1 MSSKVLP
8 LSLLALAIN
17 AASLSA
23 RAETYQID
31 NGPKTWENVVIAGG
45 LTIGGELTTPANA
58 LTLKPGTH
66 VQGDLVIDASIN
78 TTGSES
84 SEERYSRPLTLGEG
98 LIAFSDE
105 VRIDGGLINKG
116 NLIANGLSAVGIQG
130 RNLSIDGPLSNTGL
144 ISVRDTYILNAQGHL
159 LGDAMPAGISL
170 SETRLG
176 SLSNSGRI
184 EVISADIGR
193 GIGLER
199 APLAGALENTSSGS
213 VEVTGDEVH
222 AIAVN
227 FKSNLAELINA
238 GTVRATGIKSRGDSR
253 NLSEANGITVGDST
267 VRGRLLNS
275 GSITVSGYEAS
286 GIHLIAYGND
296 DDQARI
302 DGDLINS
309 GSIDVTAVAENG
321 ATARA
326 IEISN
331 ATIGGRLNNSGG
343 ITASGA
349 DSIGIYVE
357 GSRIAGDIVNSGTIK
372 GDRAGIYLSSIE
384 SNSNLPGY
392 APFSIIYQN
401 GGLIEGGEYAI
412 YSDTQNNGSRLI
424 WGGGTIK
431 GDIHGMSYIDIV
443 GDATFDGERL
453 SGFVYEGGDFG
464 GVDVFNADDS
474 PLGRPGKLTLLKPHV
489 TLDGH
494 LEMNRGTVL
503 QLNLSDATDPDKA
516 ILKVRDEAYF
526 SEESSIALR
535 PTSEAFRAAG
545 KEYKLVQA
553 DGGVE
558 YDGDRSL
565 VVSSS
570 PLLAVNSS
578 RITSNEVLA
587 TVSSVSG
594 QQAGE
599 IIDQA
604 GSSPNARRAFQP
616 FYASVLGQLDSN
628 DPVFQAFANADE
640 AQLAALSEQ
649 LTPQVDGAVQA
660 AANAVQNLV
669 GGAVSSRTS
678 SLRGASSGSAFS
690 ETGFWVQGHDSD
702 LRQGRRSG
710 IAGYDADSRG
720 LSLGI
725 DGKLDEQWTLGVA
738 YSNLDTKVSGRTG
751 NKSEIDSQVLTLYS
765 GFEQGPVFVDT
776 SLSYGFNDN
785 ASKRNIAGTRAKGDF
800 DSQSLALNLEAGYG
814 LHTGSVTL
822 EPRVATRYSR
832 LDIDSYREKGSS
844 AALAVSSQRYEAIE
858 LGAGARLASQFSVGQ
873 GTLEPELKL
882 MAYHDFAADRASST
896 SSFVLG
902 GSSFVTHGASPARDS
917 YEASLGVNYRLGALS
932 LGAGYEHVGRSG
944 FDADTLRAKVR
955 YDF

>member
-1 MSSKVLP
+1 MPTKP
-8 LSLLALAIN
+8 LTRSILALAIS

-23 RAETYQID
+23 QAETYEIE
-31 NGPKTWENVVIAGG
+31 NGPKTWNNQ
-45 LTIGGELTTPANA
+45 T
-58 LTLKPGTH
+58 
-66 VQGDLVIDASIN
+66 
-78 TTGSES
+78 
-84 SEERYSRPLTLGEG
+84 
-98 LIAFSDE
+98 
-105 VRIDGGLINKG
+105 
-116 NLIANGLSAVGIQG
+116 IANGLSVTGSNSLSEDAIVLNGNTRIQG
-130 RNLSIDGPLSNTGL
+130 DLQVSADITTTAGSPTAVALSNTNIDGGILNSGKLQITASDTNTGGADTPAGL
-144 ISVRDTYILNAQGHL
+144 GLNSVTTGSNLKNTGTIEVSSLDQADGIRIGNSTLGGGLENDNSISVSGDYIRGIAVYAGSELNG
-159 LGDAMPAGISL
+159 
-170 SETRLG
+170 
-176 SLSNSGRI
+176 LSNNGTI
-184 EVISADIGR
+184 
-193 GIGLER
+193 
-199 APLAGALENTSSGS
+199 
-213 VEVTGDEVH
+213 
-222 AIAVN
+222 
-227 FKSNLAELINA
+227 KAE
-238 GTVRATGIKSRGDSR
+238 GIKAPGDQT
-253 NLSEANGITVGDST
+253 NLSEAEGITVDTSVINGNLT
-267 VRGRLLNS
+267 NS
-275 GSITVSGYEAS
+275 GQVSVSAYEAS
-286 GIHLIAYGND
+286 GIAIHAYDGSP
-296 DDQARI
+296 QLARI

-309 GSIDVTAVAENG
+309 GTIDVTAVGGQG
-321 ATARA
+321 AKAA
-326 IEISN
+326 GIAVSHAQIS
-331 ATIGGRLNNSGG
+331 GVLNNSGA
-343 ITASGA
+343 ITASGT
-349 DSIGIYVE
+349 DSVGIYIE
-357 GSRIAGDIVNSGTIK
+357 NGRIAGDIVNSGTIK
-372 GDRAGIYLSSIE
+372 GDRAGIYLSSID

-412 YSDTQNNGSRLI
+412 YSDTENNDSRLI
-424 WGGGTIK
+424 WGGGSIK
-431 GDIHGMSYIDIV
+431 GNIHGISYVDIV
-443 GDATFDGERL
+443 GDATFEGDHL
-453 SGFVYEGGDFG
+453 YEGGDYG
-464 GVDVFNADDS
+464 GVDIYNADDS
-474 PLGRPGKLTLLKPHV
+474 PLGRPGKLTLVKPHV
-489 TLDGH
+489 TLDGY

-516 ILKVRDEAYF
+516 ILKVKDEAYF

-553 DGGVE
+553 DGGIE
-558 YDGDRSL
+558 YDGDRGL

-570 PLLAVNSS
+570 PLLTVNSS
-578 RITSNEVLA
+578 RITNTEVLA
-587 TVSSVSG
+587 TVTSVSD

-604 GSSPNARRAFQP
+604 GSSSNASRAFQP
-616 FYASVLGQLDSN
+616 FYANVMPQLDSS

-720 LSLGI
+720 LSLGL

-785 ASKRNIAGTRAKGDF
+785 TSKRNIAGTRAKGDF

-814 LHTGSVTL
+814 LHAGSVTL

>member
-1 MSSKVLP
+1 MQDSP
-8 LSLLALAIN
+8 LSFSLLTLAI
-17 AASLSA
+17 ATASLSA
-23 RAETYQID
+23 KAETYQID
-31 NGPKTWENVVIAGG
+31 NGPKVWENVVIADG
-45 LTIGGELTTPANA
+45 LNITGELATPAAA

-78 TTGSES
+78 TTGTENSQ
-84 SEERYSRPLTLGEG
+84 ERYSRPLTLGEG

-105 VRIDGGLINKG
+105 VRIDGGLINSG
-116 NLIANGLSAVGIQG
+116 DLIANGLSAVGIYG
-130 RNLSIDGPLSNTGL
+130 RNLSIDGTLSNTGL

-170 SETRLG
+170 SETHLG
-176 SLSNSGRI
+176 SLRNSGRI
-184 EVISADIGR
+184 EVISADVGR
-193 GIGLER
+193 GIELVR
-199 APLAGALENTSSGS
+199 TPLAGALENTSSGS
-213 VEVTGDEVH
+213 IEVTGDEVH

-227 FKSNLAELINA
+227 FKSDLAELINA
-238 GTVRATGIKSRGDSR
+238 GTVRATGIKSRDDSS
-253 NLSEANGITVGDST
+253 NLSEANGITVGDSI

-275 GSITVSGYEAS
+275 GSITVSGYEAT
-286 GIHLIAYGND
+286 GIDLITYGSD
-296 DDQARI
+296 GDRARI

-309 GSIDVTAVAENG
+309 GTIDVTAVAETG

-326 IEISN
+326 IDISN
-331 ATIGGRLNNSGG
+331 ATIGGKLNNSGS

-349 DSIGIYVE
+349 DSVGIYVE
-357 GSRIAGDIVNSGTIK
+357 KSRIAGDIFNSGTIK
-372 GDRAGIYLSSIE
+372 GDRAGIYLSSMD

-392 APFSIIYQN
+392 SPFSIIYQN

-412 YSDTQNNGSRLI
+412 YSDTQNNDSRLI
-424 WGGGTIK
+424 WGGGSIK
-431 GDIHGMSYIDIV
+431 GNIHGISYIDVV
-443 GDATFDGERL
+443 GDATFEGDHL
-453 SGFVYEGGDFG
+453 YDGGDYG
-464 GVDVFNADDS
+464 GVDIYNADDS

-489 TLDGH
+489 TLDGY

-503 QLNLSDATDPDKA
+503 QLNLSDATDPNRA

-545 KEYKLVQA
+545 KEYKLVHA
-553 DGGVE
+553 DGGIE

-570 PLLAVNSS
+570 PLLTVDSS
-578 RITSNEVLA
+578 RITSTEVLA

-599 IIDQA
+599 IIGQA

-616 FYASVLGQLDSN
+616 FYANVMPQLDSS
-628 DPVFQAFANADE
+628 DPVFQAFTNADE

-669 GGAVSSRTS
+669 SGAVSSRTS

-720 LSLGI
+720 LSLGL

-738 YSNLDTKVSGRTG
+738 YSNLDTRVSGRTG

-785 ASKRNIAGTRAKGDF
+785 TSKRNIAGTRAKGDF

-814 LHTGSVTL
+814 LHAGGVTL

-873 GTLEPELKL
+873 GSLEPELKL
-882 MAYHDFAADRASST
+882 MAYHDFAADRAGST

>member
-1 MSSKVLP
+1 MQHSP
-8 LSLLALAIN
+8 LSLSLLTLAIA
-17 AASLSA
+17 AASFSA
-23 RAETYQID
+23 RAETYQIE
-31 NGPKTWENVVIAGG
+31 NGPKTWENVIIADG
-45 LTIGGELTTPANA
+45 LSIGGELTTPANA
-58 LTLKPGTH
+58 LILKPGTH
-66 VQGDLVIDASIN
+66 VQGDLIIDATIN
-78 TTGSES
+78 ATGSES
-84 SEERYSRPLTLGEG
+84 SQDRYGRPLTLGEG
-98 LIAFSDE
+98 LSAFSDE
-105 VRIDGGLINKG
+105 VRIDGGLINNG

-130 RNLSIDGPLSNTGL
+130 RNLSIDGTLSNTGL
-144 ISVRDTYILNAQGHL
+144 VSVRDTYVLDAQNHL

-193 GIGLER
+193 GIELIR
-199 APLAGALENTSSGS
+199 TPLAGALENTRSGS

-222 AIAVN
+222 AIGVN
-227 FKSNLAELINA
+227 FKSDLAELINA

-253 NLSEANGITVGDST
+253 NLSEANGITVGDSI

-275 GSITVSGYEAS
+275 GSITVSGYEAT
-286 GIHLIAYGND
+286 GIALIAYGSNGD
-296 DDQARI
+296 EARI
-302 DGDLINS
+302 NGDLVNS
-309 GSIDVTAVAENG
+309 GSIDATAVAENG

-326 IEISN
+326 IDISN
-331 ATIGGRLNNSGG
+331 ATIGGKLTNSGS

-349 DSIGIYVE
+349 DSVGIYVAK
-357 GSRIAGDIVNSGTIK
+357 SRIAGDIFNSGTIK
-372 GDRAGIYLSSIE
+372 GDRAGIYLASID

-392 APFSIIYQN
+392 APFSIIYQD

-412 YSDTQNNGSRLI
+412 YSDPQNNDSRLI

-431 GDIHGMSYIDIV
+431 GKIHGISYIDIV
-443 GDATFDGERL
+443 GDATFDGNHI
-453 SGFVYEGGDFG
+453 SDGGDYG
-464 GVDVFNADDS
+464 GVDIFNADDS
-474 PLGRPGKLTLLKPHV
+474 PLGRPGKLTLLQPHV

-503 QLNLSDATDPDKA
+503 QLNLSDATDPDRA

-526 SEESSIALR
+526 SEESTIALR
-535 PTSEAFRAAG
+535 PTSEAFRASG
-545 KEYKLVQA
+545 KEYKLIQA
-553 DGGVE
+553 DKIE
-558 YDGDRSL
+558 YDGNASL

-570 PLLAVNSS
+570 PLLTVNSS
-578 RITSNEVLA
+578 RLTDTEVLA
-587 TVSSVSG
+587 TVSSVSS

-616 FYASVLGQLDSN
+616 FYASVMAQLDSN

-649 LTPQVDGAVQA
+649 LTPQVDGAAQA

-669 GGAVSSRTS
+669 SGAVSSRTS

-720 LSLGI
+720 LSLGL

-738 YSNLDTKVSGRTG
+738 YSNLDTNVSGRTG

-785 ASKRNIAGTRAKGDF
+785 TSKRNIAGTRAKGDF

-814 LHTGSVTL
+814 LHAGSITL

-832 LDIDSYREKGSS
+832 LDIDGYREKGSS

-902 GSSFVTHGASPARDS
+902 GSSFVTHGANPARDS

>member
-1 MSSKVLP
+1 MQHSP
-8 LSLLALAIN
+8 LSLSLLTLAIA

-23 RAETYQID
+23 EAETYQID
-31 NGPKTWENVVIAGG
+31 NGPKSWENVVIADG
-45 LTIGGELTTPANA
+45 LSIGGELTTPANA

-66 VQGDLVIDASIN
+66 VQGDLIIDASIN
-78 TTGSES
+78 TTGAES
-84 SEERYSRPLTLGEG
+84 SQERYSRPLTLGEG

-116 NLIANGLSAVGIQG
+116 NLIANGISAVGIQG
-130 RNLSIDGPLSNTGL
+130 RNLSIDGTLSNTGL
-144 ISVRDTYILNAQGHL
+144 ISVRDTYILDAQNHL

-170 SETRLG
+170 SETRVG

-193 GIGLER
+193 GIELIR
-199 APLAGALENTSSGS
+199 TPLAGALENTSSGS

-227 FKSNLAELINA
+227 FKSDLAELINA
-238 GTVRATGIKSRGDSR
+238 GTVRATGIKSRDDSR
-253 NLSEANGITVGDST
+253 NLSEANGITVGDSI

-275 GSITVSGYEAS
+275 GTITVSGYEAT
-286 GIHLIAYGND
+286 GIDLIAYSGNG
-296 DDQARI
+296 DQARV
-302 DGDLINS
+302 DGDLVNS
-309 GSIDVTAVAENG
+309 GSIDVTAVDETG

-326 IEISN
+326 IDISN
-331 ATIGGRLNNSGG
+331 ATIGGKLNNSGS

-349 DSIGIYVE
+349 DSVGIYVE
-357 GSRIAGDIVNSGTIK
+357 KSRIAGDIINSGTIK
-372 GDRAGIYLSSIE
+372 GDRAGIYLSSMD

-412 YSDTQNNGSRLI
+412 YSDTQNNNSRLI

-431 GDIHGMSYIDIV
+431 GNVHGMTYIDIV
-443 GDATFDGERL
+443 GDATFDGDHL
-453 SGFVYEGGDFG
+453 NDGDHYG
-464 GVDVFNADDS
+464 GVDIYNADDS

-489 TLDGH
+489 TLDGY

-516 ILKVRDEAYF
+516 ILKVKEEAYF

-545 KEYKLVQA
+545 KEYKLVHA
-553 DGGVE
+553 DGGIE

-570 PLLAVNSS
+570 PLLTVNSS
-578 RITSNEVLA
+578 RITGTEVLA
-587 TVSSVSG
+587 TVSSVSD
-594 QQAGE
+594 QQASEVLG
-599 IIDQA
+599 QA

-616 FYASVLGQLDSN
+616 FYANVMPQLDSS
-628 DPVFQAFANADE
+628 DPVFQAFANAEE

-660 AANAVQNLV
+660 AANAVQSMV
-669 GGAVSSRTS
+669 SGAVGSRTS
-678 SLRGASSGSAFS
+678 SLRGASSGSPFS

-720 LSLGI
+720 LSLGL

-785 ASKRNIAGTRAKGDF
+785 TSKRNIAGTRAKGDF

-814 LHTGSVTL
+814 LHAGSVTL

>member
-1 MSSKVLP
+1 MQDSP
-8 LSLLALAIN
+8 LSFSLLTLAI
-17 AASLSA
+17 ATASLSA
-23 RAETYQID
+23 KAETYQID
-31 NGPKTWENVVIAGG
+31 NGPKVWENVVIADG
-45 LTIGGELTTPANA
+45 LNITGELATPAAA

-78 TTGSES
+78 TTGTENSQ
-84 SEERYSRPLTLGEG
+84 ERYSRPLTLGEG

-105 VRIDGGLINKG
+105 VRIDGGLINSG
-116 NLIANGLSAVGIQG
+116 DLIANGLSAVGIYG
-130 RNLSIDGPLSNTGL
+130 RNLSIDGTLSNTGL

-170 SETRLG
+170 GETHLG
-176 SLSNSGRI
+176 SLRNSGRI
-184 EVISADIGR
+184 EVISADVGR
-193 GIGLER
+193 GIELVR
-199 APLAGALENTSSGS
+199 TPLAGALENTSSGS
-213 VEVTGDEVH
+213 IEVTGDEVH

-227 FKSNLAELINA
+227 FKSDLAELINA
-238 GTVRATGIKSRGDSR
+238 GTVRATGIKSRDDSR
-253 NLSEANGITVGDST
+253 NLSEANGITVGDSI

-275 GSITVSGYEAS
+275 GSITVSGYEAT
-286 GIHLIAYGND
+286 GIDLITYGSD
-296 DDQARI
+296 GDRARI
-302 DGDLINS
+302 DGDLTNS
-309 GSIDVTAVAENG
+309 GTIDVTAVAETG

-326 IEISN
+326 IDISN
-331 ATIGGRLNNSGG
+331 ATIGGKLNNSGS

-349 DSIGIYVE
+349 DSVGIYVE
-357 GSRIAGDIVNSGTIK
+357 KSRIAGDIFNSGTIK
-372 GDRAGIYLSSIE
+372 GDRAGIYLSSMD

-392 APFSIIYQN
+392 SPFSIIYQN

-412 YSDTQNNGSRLI
+412 YSDKENNDSRLI

-431 GDIHGMSYIDIV
+431 GNIHGISYIDIV
-443 GDATFDGERL
+443 GDATFDGDNL
-453 SGFVYEGGDFG
+453 YDGNDY
-464 GVDVFNADDS
+464 GVDIYNADDS

-489 TLDGH
+489 TLDGY

-503 QLNLSDATDPDKA
+503 QLNLSDATDPNRA

-545 KEYKLVQA
+545 KEYKLVHA
-553 DGGVE
+553 DGGIE

-570 PLLAVNSS
+570 PLLTVDSS
-578 RITSNEVLA
+578 RITSTEVLA

-599 IIDQA
+599 IIGQA

-616 FYASVLGQLDSN
+616 FYANVMPQLDSS

-640 AQLAALSEQ
+640 AELAALSEQ

-669 GGAVSSRTS
+669 SGAVSSRTS

-720 LSLGI
+720 LSLGL

-738 YSNLDTKVSGRTG
+738 YSNLDTRVSGRTG

-785 ASKRNIAGTRAKGDF
+785 TSKRNIADTRAKGDF

-814 LHTGSVTL
+814 LHAGGVTL

-873 GTLEPELKL
+873 GSLEPELKL
-882 MAYHDFAADRASST
+882 MAYHDFAADRAGST

>member
-1 MSSKVLP
+1 MQYSP
-8 LSLLALAIN
+8 LSFSLLTLAIA
-17 AASLSA
+17 AASFSA
-23 RAETYQID
+23 RAETYQIE
-31 NGPKTWENVVIAGG
+31 NGPKSWENVVIADG
-45 LTIGGELTTPANA
+45 LSIGGELTTPANA

-66 VQGDLVIDASIN
+66 VQGDLNIDASVN

-84 SEERYSRPLTLGEG
+84 SQDRYGRPLTLGEG
-98 LIAFSDE
+98 SIAFSDE
-105 VRIDGGLINKG
+105 VRIDGGLINNG

-130 RNLSIDGPLSNTGL
+130 RNLSIDGTLSNTGL
-144 ISVRDTYILNAQGHL
+144 ISVRDTYILNAQNHL

-193 GIGLER
+193 GIELIR
-199 APLAGALENTSSGS
+199 TPLAGALENTRSGS

-227 FKSNLAELINA
+227 FKSDLAELINA
-238 GTVRATGIKSRGDSR
+238 GTVRATGIKSRGDAR
-253 NLSEANGITVGDST
+253 NLSEANGITVGDSI

-275 GSITVSGYEAS
+275 GSIIVSGYEAT
-286 GIHLIAYGND
+286 GIHLIAYGNA

-302 DGDLINS
+302 DGDLVNS

-326 IEISN
+326 IDISN
-331 ATIGGRLNNSGG
+331 ATIGGKLTNSGS

-349 DSIGIYVE
+349 DSVGIYVE
-357 GSRIAGDIVNSGTIK
+357 KGRIAGDIFNSGTIK
-372 GDRAGIYLSSIE
+372 GDRAGIYLASME

-412 YSDTQNNGSRLI
+412 YSDTENNDSRLI

-431 GDIHGMSYIDIV
+431 GNIHGISYIDIV
-443 GDATFDGERL
+443 GDAAFDGNHL
-453 SGFVYEGGDFG
+453 YDGGDYG
-464 GVDVFNADDS
+464 GVDIFNADDS
-474 PLGRPGKLTLLKPHV
+474 PLGRPGKLTLLQPHV
-489 TLDGH
+489 TLNGY

-503 QLNLSDATDPDKA
+503 QLSLSDATDPDKA
-516 ILKVRDEAYF
+516 ILKVKDEAYF
-526 SEESSIALR
+526 SEESTIALR
-535 PTSEAFRAAG
+535 PTSEAFRASG
-545 KEYKLVQA
+545 REYKLVQA
-553 DGGVE
+553 DGGIE

-570 PLLAVNSS
+570 PLLTVNSS
-578 RITSNEVLA
+578 RITNTEVLA
-587 TVSSVSG
+587 TVTSVSG

-599 IIDQA
+599 IIGQA
-604 GSSPNARRAFQP
+604 GSSSNASRAFQP
-616 FYASVLGQLDSN
+616 FYANVMPQLDSS

-669 GGAVSSRTS
+669 SGAVSSRTS

-702 LRQGRRSG
+702 LRQSRRSG

-738 YSNLDTKVSGRTG
+738 YSNLDTNVSGRTG

-785 ASKRNIAGTRAKGDF
+785 TSKRNIAGTRAKGDF

-814 LHTGSVTL
+814 LHAGSITL

-832 LDIDSYREKGSS
+832 LDIDGYREKGSS

>member
-1 MSSKVLP
+1 MQHSP
-8 LSLLALAIN
+8 LSLSLLTLAIA

-23 RAETYQID
+23 RAETYQIE
-31 NGPKTWENVVIAGG
+31 NGPKTWENVIIADG
-45 LTIGGELTTPANA
+45 LSIGGELTTPANA
-58 LTLKPGTH
+58 LILKPGTH
-66 VQGDLVIDASIN
+66 VQGDLIIDATIN

-84 SEERYSRPLTLGEG
+84 SQDRYGRPLTLGEG
-98 LIAFSDE
+98 LSAFSDA
-105 VRIDGGLINKG
+105 VRIDGGLINNG
-116 NLIANGLSAVGIQG
+116 NLIANGISAVGIQG
-130 RNLSIDGPLSNTGL
+130 RNLSIDGTLSNTGL
-144 ISVRDTYILNAQGHL
+144 VSVRDTYVLDAQNHL

-184 EVISADIGR
+184 EVIGADIGR
-193 GIGLER
+193 GIELIR
-199 APLAGALENTSSGS
+199 TPLAGALENTRSGS

-227 FKSNLAELINA
+227 FKSDLAELINA

-253 NLSEANGITVGDST
+253 NLSEANGITVGDSI

-275 GSITVSGYEAS
+275 GSITVSGYEAT
-286 GIHLIAYGND
+286 GIAFIAYGSNGD
-296 DDQARI
+296 EARI
-302 DGDLINS
+302 NGDLVNS
-309 GSIDVTAVAENG
+309 GSIDVSAAAEPG

-326 IEISN
+326 IKIAN
-331 ATIGGRLNNSGG
+331 ATVGGALNNSGTIIARG
-343 ITASGA
+343 T
-349 DSIGIYVE
+349 DSAAIHVDG
-357 GSRIAGDIVNSGTIK
+357 GHIAGDIFNSGTIQ
-372 GDRAGIYLSSIE
+372 GGRYGIYLRNLQPGE
-384 SNSNLPGY
+384 NLPAH
-392 APFSIIYQN
+392 APYTLIHQN
-401 GGLIEGGEYAI
+401 AGTLEGGEYAL
-412 YSDTQNNGSRLI
+412 YADPASTEARLI
-424 WGGGTIK
+424 WAGGTVK
-431 GDIHGMSYIDIV
+431 GNIHGSTYIDVI
-443 GDATFDGERL
+443 GDVVFDGTRI
-453 SGFVYEGGDFG
+453 SGFGYGGSDAG
-464 GVDVFNADDS
+464 GIDLFNADDS
-474 PLGRPGKLTLLKPHV
+474 PLGRAASLTLVQPHV
-489 TLDGH
+489 TIDGH

-503 QLNLSDATDPDKA
+503 QLNLSQATDPQTA
-516 ILKVRDEAYF
+516 IVKVRSDAYF
-526 SEESSIALR
+526 APGSSIALR
-535 PTSEAFRAAG
+535 PTSEDFRATG
-545 KEYKLVQA
+545 REYKVIEA
-553 DGGVE
+553 GVVE
-558 YDGDRSL
+558 YEGTDQL

-570 PLLAVNSS
+570 ALLNIDSVAISDTQV
-578 RITSNEVLA
+578 RA
-587 TVSSVSG
+587 TVSTKSDE
-594 QQAGE
+594 QAGTLIE
-599 IIDQA
+599 AA
-604 GSSPNARRAFQP
+604 GASANARRAFQP
-616 FYASVLGQLDSN
+616 FYASVMGQLDN
-628 DPVFQAFANADE
+628 DDAVFQAFANADQ
-640 AQLAALSEQ
+640 AQLAALGEQ
-649 LTPQVDGAVQA
+649 LVPPVDGAMQA

-669 GGAVSSRTS
+669 SGAVSSRTS

-720 LSLGI
+720 LSLGL

-738 YSNLDTKVSGRTG
+738 YSNLDTNVSGRTG

-765 GFEQGPVFVDT
+765 GFEQGPIFVDS

-785 ASKRNIAGTRAKGDF
+785 TSKRDIAGTRAKGEF
-800 DSQSLALNLEAGYG
+800 DSRSLALNLEAGYG
-814 LHTGSVTL
+814 LHAGGVTL

-858 LGAGARLASQFSVGQ
+858 LGAGARLASAIALGQ

-882 MAYHDFAADRASST
+882 MAYHDFAADQASST

-902 GSSFVTHGASPARDS
+902 GSSFVTHGAKPARDS

>member
-1 MSSKVLP
+1 M
-8 LSLLALAIN
+8 
-17 AASLSA
+17 
-23 RAETYQID
+23 
-31 NGPKTWENVVIAGG
+31 
-45 LTIGGELTTPANA
+45 
-58 LTLKPGTH
+58 
-66 VQGDLVIDASIN
+66 QGDLVIDASIN
-78 TTGSES
+78 TTGAENSQ
-84 SEERYSRPLTLGEG
+84 ERYSRPLTLGEG

-105 VRIDGGLINKG
+105 VRIDGGLINSG
-116 NLIANGLSAVGIQG
+116 DLIANGLSAVGIYG
-130 RNLSIDGPLSNTGL
+130 RNLSIDGTLSNTGL

-170 SETRLG
+170 SETHLG

-184 EVISADIGR
+184 EVISADVGR
-193 GIGLER
+193 GIELVR
-199 APLAGALENTSSGS
+199 TPLAGALENTSSGS

-227 FKSNLAELINA
+227 FKSDLAELINA
-238 GTVRATGIKSRGDSR
+238 GTVSATGIKSRDDSR
-253 NLSEANGITVGDST
+253 NLSEANGITVGDSI

-275 GSITVSGYEAS
+275 GSITVSGYEAT
-286 GIHLIAYGND
+286 GIHLIAYGTAG
-296 DDQARI
+296 DQSRI

-309 GSIDVTAVAENG
+309 GTIDVTAVAETG

-326 IEISN
+326 IDISN
-331 ATIGGRLNNSGG
+331 ATIGGKLNNSGS

-349 DSIGIYVE
+349 DSVGIYVE
-357 GSRIAGDIVNSGTIK
+357 KSRIAGDIFNSGTIK
-372 GDRAGIYLSSIE
+372 GDRAGIYLSSMDA
-384 SNSNLPGY
+384 NSNLPGY
-392 APFSIIYQN
+392 SPFSIIYQN

-412 YSDTQNNGSRLI
+412 YSDTQNNDSRLI

-431 GDIHGMSYIDIV
+431 GNIHGISYIDIV
-443 GDATFDGERL
+443 GDATFDGDNL
-453 SGFVYEGGDFG
+453 YDGNDY
-464 GVDVFNADDS
+464 GVDIYNADDS

-489 TLDGH
+489 TLNGY

-516 ILKVRDEAYF
+516 ILKVKDEAYF

-545 KEYKLVQA
+545 KEYKLVHA
-553 DGGVE
+553 DGGIE

-570 PLLAVNSS
+570 PLLTVNSS

-616 FYASVLGQLDSN
+616 FYANVMPQLDNS

-649 LTPQVDGAVQA
+649 LTPQVDGAAQA

-669 GGAVSSRTS
+669 SGAVSSRTS

-720 LSLGI
+720 LSLGL

-738 YSNLDTKVSGRTG
+738 YSNLDTRVSGRTG

-785 ASKRNIAGTRAKGDF
+785 TSKRNIAGTRAKGDF

-814 LHTGSVTL
+814 LHAGGVTL

-873 GTLEPELKL
+873 GSLEPELKL
-882 MAYHDFAADRASST
+882 MAYHDFAADRAGST